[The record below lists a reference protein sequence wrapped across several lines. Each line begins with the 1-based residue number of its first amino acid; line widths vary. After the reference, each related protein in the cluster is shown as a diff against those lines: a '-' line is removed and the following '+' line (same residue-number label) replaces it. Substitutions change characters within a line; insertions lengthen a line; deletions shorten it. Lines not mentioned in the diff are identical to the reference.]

1 VSWFALSL
9 LSVTFLATTE
19 LTQQHLLNGKM
30 ALSPRVSTVLAFA
43 IQSLMAVP
51 FVLILY
57 PNEIAKLFQEKVAFQ
72 ILIVA
77 ALSYIGNLFYFQS
90 FKVKNISLSAILVSF
105 SVVMSTILGIIFFDE
120 SIGWLKFVGIGL
132 VLAAI
137 VGVNYRNIHLRRNH
151 LFALG
156 AGVIFGTCYAL
167 DKSIVSDIH
176 PLVYISTMFPL
187 IALFGFLHQPRDF
200 VRAVKDGSSQIYR
213 VVLISAVCNALYNF
227 FTFTAYTQGGEIGRV
242 DAVNNSQIF
251 LIILFEFL
259 ILRHQQQLGRK
270 LAMAVLAYTGILIL
284 GLA

>member
-167 DKSIVSDIH
+167 
-176 PLVYISTMFPL
+176 
-187 IALFGFLHQPRDF
+187 
-200 VRAVKDGSSQIYR
+200 
-213 VVLISAVCNALYNF
+213 YNF